1 MPPPDTRKFLFDIQK
16 ACGLIQQFAAGKSF
30 SDYVQD
36 PLLRSG
42 IERQFEIVGE
52 AISQMLRTAP
62 EVGPRLTG
70 APRIVAF
77 RNYLIHGY
85 ASVSNE
91 VVWTIL
97 QDNLPVLAREVGAL
111 LSGEVEPAPEDS

>member
-1 MPPPDTRKFLFDIQK
+1 MRQPDARKYLFDIQK
-16 ACGLIQQFAAGKSF
+16 ACGLIRQFSAGKSF
-30 SDYVQD
+30 ADYTED

-52 AISQMLRTAP
+52 ALCQMLRIAP
-62 EVGPRLTG
+62 GMDHQLTG

-91 VVWTIL
+91 IVWSIL
-97 QDNLPVLAREVGAL
+97 QDDLPGLIREVEAL
-111 LSGEVEPAPEDS
+111 LSRS